1 MLMRIFIMPM
11 LLATSLLGQIVPVSN
26 DTASGSPVTVKGTAT
41 FDPTSSDIV
50 SCAITGHN
58 SSNHM
63 IVAYMFDIKLTKPD
77 GESQPG
83 TIDHDHFFSQS
94 ASAMASMPQPGLDF
108 TPSFDCTGL
117 AGHSYS
123 TKSATP
129 TTPMLHIKL
138 TFVQLDDGSVWGDSN
153 AVTMAM
159 FQRTEQVAY
168 LQSLKAAYDNGGVDG
183 LTQALSRGEP
193 FFTSDRRVRFAVR
206 SKQQGLLAKLQRNG
220 IQAVLDRINSD
231 LAAAQAHAAWLKP

>member
-1 MLMRIFIMPM
+1 MIMRIFVM
-11 LLATSLLGQIVPVSN
+11 LSLTTSLLGQTVPVSN

-41 FDPTSSDIV
+41 FDPSSSDIV
-50 SCAITGHN
+50 NCSITGHN

-63 IVAYMFDIKLTKPD
+63 IVAYMFDLKMIKPD

-83 TIDHDHFFSQS
+83 TVDHDHFFSQS
-94 ASAMASMPQPGLDF
+94 AAAMATMPQPGLDF
-108 TPSFDCTGL
+108 TLKFDCTSL
-117 AGHSYS
+117 AGQSYNF
-123 TKSATP
+123 KPQPRTP
-129 TTPMLHIKL
+129 ELHIKM
-138 TFVQLDDGSVWGDSN
+138 TFVQFDDGSVWGDSN
-153 AVTMAM
+153 AVAMVM

-168 LQSLKAAYDNGGVDG
+168 LQSLKVAYENGGVDG

-206 SKQQGLLAKLQRNG
+206 SKQQGMLAKLKRNG
-220 IQAVLDRINSD
+220 IQAVLDRMNSD